1 MSKYSLN
8 ADNFLRTLPEVLQDD
23 PRMQALASAIANE
36 LETLAQKVQFAEI
49 YTHIDDLDET
59 MLDARQTLRWIGGDR
74 MLRLLKSVLH

>member
-59 MLDARQTLRWIGGDR
+59 LRWIGGDR

>member
-36 LETLAQKVQFAEI
+36 
-49 YTHIDDLDET
+49 
-59 MLDARQTLRWIGGDR
+59 
-74 MLRLLKSVLH
+74 